1 MTELY
6 FELQQLSYAYADGT
20 EALTDITLQIPK
32 GKKIALL
39 GHNGAG
45 KSTLFQ
51 HLNGILKPTAGNITF
66 CNEALSYSR
75 KALSALRQ
83 QVGIVFQDAD
93 NQLFS
98 GTVKQDIAFGPLNLG
113 WSQEKIEEKIAWAV
127 AQTEVESLLEKPIHF
142 LSVGQKKR
150 VAMAGV
156 LAMEPS
162 VLLLDEPTAGLDN
175 YYAAQLLHY
184 LAKLENGQRTFLLAT
199 HDIALAYEWADQ
211 IIVMEAGKVIY
222 NGDPVELFYQ
232 EKLLELA
239 HLERPWVFDI
249 TLALQNK
256 NLFDKNIQMPRSK
269 EDLQKLIEH
278 LGDRHS
284 NNLQTI
290 L

>member
-1 MTELY
+1 MTDLY
-6 FELQQLSYAYADGT
+6 FDLTHLSYAYADGT
-20 EALTDITLQIPK
+20 HALTDITLQLPK

-51 HLNGILKPTAGNITF
+51 HLNGILKPTAGSISF
-66 CNEALSYSR
+66 CGKELNYSR
-75 KALSALRQ
+75 KALKELRQ

-113 WSQEKIEEKIAWAV
+113 WTTEKIEEKIAWAV
-127 AQTEVESLLEKPIHF
+127 AQTEVEALLDKPIHF

-175 YYAAQLLHY
+175 YYSAQVLQY
-184 LAKLENGQRTFLLAT
+184 LAMLENGERTILLAT
-199 HDIALAYEWADQ
+199 HDIPLAYEWADQ
-211 IIVMEAGKVIY
+211 IIVMEAGRIIY
-222 NGDPVELFYQ
+222 NGDPVAMFFQ
-232 EKLLELA
+232 EDLLKRA
-239 HLERPWVFDI
+239 HLERPWVFDMTI
-249 TLALQNK
+249 ALQNK
-256 NLFDKNIQMPRSK
+256 KLLENNIKMPRSK
-269 EDLQKLIEH
+269 EDLHRLIEQ
-278 LGDRHS
+278 L
-284 NNLQTI
+284 
-290 L
+290 

>member
-6 FELQQLSYAYADGT
+6 FDLQHLSYAYADGT
-20 EALTDITLQIPK
+20 KALTNITLQIPK

-51 HLNGILKPTAGNITF
+51 HLNGILKPTAGTISF
-66 CNEALSYSR
+66 CNETLSYSR
-75 KALSALRQ
+75 KALATLRQ

-113 WSQEKIEEKIAWAV
+113 WSNEKIEEKIAWAV
-127 AQTEVESLLEKPIHF
+127 AQTEVEALLDKPIHF

-162 VLLLDEPTAGLDN
+162 VLLLDEPTAGLDT
-175 YYAAQLLHY
+175 YYAAQFLQY
-184 LAKLENGQRTFLLAT
+184 LAKLEDGQRTFLLAT

-211 IIVMEAGKVIY
+211 IIVMEAGKIIY
-222 NGDPVELFYQ
+222 NGDPIDMFYQ
-232 EKLLELA
+232 EELLEKA
-239 HLERPWVFDI
+239 HLERPWVFEM
-249 TLALQNK
+249 TLALQTK
-256 NLFDKNIQMPRSK
+256 KLLGDNIAMPRSK
-269 EDLQKLIEH
+269 KDLHKLIEQ
-278 LGDRHS
+278 L
-284 NNLQTI
+284 
-290 L
+290 

>member
-6 FELQQLSYAYADGT
+6 FDLQHLSYAYADGT
-20 EALTDITLQIPK
+20 KALTDITLQIPK

-51 HLNGILKPTAGNITF
+51 HLNGILKPTAGTISF
-66 CNEALSYSR
+66 CNDTLSYSR
-75 KALSALRQ
+75 KALATLRQ

-113 WSQEKIEEKIAWAV
+113 WSNEKIEEKIAWAV
-127 AQTEVESLLEKPIHF
+127 AQTEVEALLDKPIHF

-162 VLLLDEPTAGLDN
+162 VLLLDEPTAGLDT
-175 YYAAQLLHY
+175 YYAAQFLQY
-184 LAKLENGQRTFLLAT
+184 LAKLEDGQRTFLLAT

-211 IIVMEAGKVIY
+211 IIVMEAGKIIY
-222 NGDPVELFYQ
+222 NGDPIDMFYQ
-232 EKLLELA
+232 EELLEKA
-239 HLERPWVFDI
+239 HLERPWVFEM
-249 TLALQNK
+249 TLALQTK
-256 NLFDKNIQMPRSK
+256 KLLGDNIAMPRSK
-269 EDLQKLIEH
+269 KDLHKLIEQ
-278 LGDRHS
+278 L
-284 NNLQTI
+284 
-290 L
+290 

>member
-1 MTELY
+1 MTNLY
-6 FELQQLSYAYADGT
+6 FELTHLSYAYIDGT
-20 EALTDITLQIPK
+20 HALTDITLQIPK

-51 HLNGILKPTAGNITF
+51 HLNGILKPTAGSISF
-66 CNEALSYSR
+66 QGKALNYSR
-75 KALSALRQ
+75 KALKELRQ

-113 WSQEKIEEKIAWAV
+113 WTTEIIEEKIAWAI
-127 AQTEVESLLEKPIHF
+127 AQTEIEALLDKPIHF

-175 YYAAQLLHY
+175 YYSVQVLQY
-184 LAKLENGQRTFLLAT
+184 LATLENGERTILLAT
-199 HDIALAYEWADQ
+199 HDIPLAYEWADQ
-211 IIVMEAGKVIY
+211 IVVMEAGRIIY
-222 NGDPVELFYQ
+222 NGDPVELFFQ
-232 EKLLELA
+232 EDLLERA
-239 HLERPWVFDI
+239 HLERPWVFEMAI
-249 TLALQNK
+249 ALQNK
-256 NLFDKNIQMPRSK
+256 KLFEKNIKMPRSK
-269 EDLQKLIEH
+269 EDLHTLIEQ
-278 LGDRHS
+278 L
-284 NNLQTI
+284 
-290 L
+290 

>member
-1 MTELY
+1 MTDLY
-6 FELQQLSYAYADGT
+6 FDLTHLSYAYADGT
-20 EALTDITLQIPK
+20 NALTDITLQLPK

-51 HLNGILKPTAGNITF
+51 HLNGILKPTAGSISF
-66 CNEALSYSR
+66 CGKELNYSR
-75 KALSALRQ
+75 KALKELRQ

-113 WSQEKIEEKIAWAV
+113 WTTEKIEEKIAWAV
-127 AQTEVESLLEKPIHF
+127 AQTQVEALLDKPIHF

-175 YYAAQLLHY
+175 YYSAQVLQY
-184 LAKLENGQRTFLLAT
+184 LAMLENGERTILLAT
-199 HDIALAYEWADQ
+199 HDISLAYEWADQ
-211 IIVMEAGKVIY
+211 IIVMEAGRIIY
-222 NGDPVELFYQ
+222 NGDPVAMFFQ
-232 EKLLELA
+232 EDLLKRA
-239 HLERPWVFDI
+239 HLERPWVFDMTI
-249 TLALQNK
+249 ALQNK
-256 NLFDKNIQMPRSK
+256 KLLENNIKMPRSK
-269 EDLQKLIEH
+269 EDLHRLIEQ
-278 LGDRHS
+278 L
-284 NNLQTI
+284 
-290 L
+290 

>member
-1 MTELY
+1 MTDLY
-6 FELQQLSYAYADGT
+6 FDLTHLSYAYADGT
-20 EALTDITLQIPK
+20 HALTDITLQLPK

-51 HLNGILKPTAGNITF
+51 HLNGILKPTAGSISF
-66 CNEALSYSR
+66 CGKELNYSR
-75 KALSALRQ
+75 KALKELRQ

-113 WSQEKIEEKIAWAV
+113 WTTEKIEEKIAWAV
-127 AQTEVESLLEKPIHF
+127 AQTQVEALLDKPIHF

-175 YYAAQLLHY
+175 YYSAQVLQY
-184 LAKLENGQRTFLLAT
+184 LAMLENGERTILLAT
-199 HDIALAYEWADQ
+199 HDISLAYEWADQ
-211 IIVMEAGKVIY
+211 IIVMEAGRIIY
-222 NGDPVELFYQ
+222 NGDPVAMFFQ
-232 EKLLELA
+232 EDLLKRA
-239 HLERPWVFDI
+239 HLERPWVFDMTI
-249 TLALQNK
+249 ALQNK
-256 NLFDKNIQMPRSK
+256 KLLENNIKMPRSK
-269 EDLQKLIEH
+269 EDLHRLIEQ
-278 LGDRHS
+278 L
-284 NNLQTI
+284 
-290 L
+290 

>member
-1 MTELY
+1 MAELY
-6 FELQQLSYAYADGT
+6 FNLQHLSYAYADGT
-20 EALTDITLQIPK
+20 KALTDITLQIPK

-51 HLNGILKPTAGNITF
+51 HLNGILKPTAGTISF
-66 CNEALSYSR
+66 CNETLSYSR
-75 KALSALRQ
+75 KALATLRQ

-113 WSQEKIEEKIAWAV
+113 WSNEKIEEKIAWAV
-127 AQTEVESLLEKPIHF
+127 AQTEVEALLDKPIHF

-162 VLLLDEPTAGLDN
+162 VLLLDEPTAGLDT
-175 YYAAQLLHY
+175 YYAAQFLQY
-184 LAKLENGQRTFLLAT
+184 LAKLEDGQRTFLLAT

-211 IIVMEAGKVIY
+211 IIVMEAGKIIY
-222 NGDPVELFYQ
+222 NGDPIDMFYQ
-232 EKLLELA
+232 EELLEKA
-239 HLERPWVFDI
+239 HLERPWVFEM
-249 TLALQNK
+249 TLALQTK
-256 NLFDKNIQMPRSK
+256 KLLGDNIAMPRSK
-269 EDLQKLIEH
+269 KDLHKLIEQ
-278 LGDRHS
+278 L
-284 NNLQTI
+284 
-290 L
+290 

>member
-1 MTELY
+1 MTDLY
-6 FELQQLSYAYADGT
+6 FELKQLSYAYADGT
-20 EALTDITLQIPK
+20 HALTDITLQIPK

-51 HLNGILKPTAGNITF
+51 HLNGILKPTTGNISF
-66 CNEALSYSR
+66 CGKELNYSR
-75 KALSALRQ
+75 KTLKELRQ

-98 GTVKQDIAFGPLNLG
+98 GTVMQDIAFGPLNLG
-113 WSQEKIEEKIAWAV
+113 WTTEKIEEKITWAV
-127 AQTEVESLLEKPIHF
+127 AQTEVEPLLDKPIHF

-175 YYAAQLLHY
+175 YYAAQVLQY
-184 LAKLENGQRTFLLAT
+184 LAKLENGERTILLAT
-199 HDIALAYEWADQ
+199 HDIPLAYEWADQ
-211 IIVMEAGKVIY
+211 IIVMEAGKIIY

-232 EKLLELA
+232 EQLLERA
-239 HLERPWVFDI
+239 HLERPWVFEMAI
-249 TLALQNK
+249 ALQNK
-256 NLFDKNIQMPRSK
+256 KLFDKNITMPRSK
-269 EDLQKLIEH
+269 EDLQRLIEQ
-278 LGDRHS
+278 L
-284 NNLQTI
+284 
-290 L
+290 

>member
-6 FELQQLSYAYADGT
+6 FDLQNLSYSYTDGT
-20 EALTDITLQIPK
+20 HALKDITLQIPK
-32 GKKIALL
+32 GQKIAIL

-51 HLNGILKPTAGNITF
+51 HLNGILRPTTGNISF
-66 CNEALSYSR
+66 CDVAMSYNRQALKS
-75 KALSALRQ
+75 LRQ

-113 WSQEKIEEKIAWAV
+113 WTSEKMEEKIAWAV
-127 AQTEVESLLEKPIHF
+127 AQTEVATLLDKPIHF

-175 YYAAQLLHY
+175 YYAAQVLQT
-184 LAKLENGQRTFLLAT
+184 LAKLENGERTILLAT
-199 HDIALAYEWADQ
+199 HDIPLAYEWADQ
-211 IIVMEAGKVIY
+211 IIVMEAGQIIY
-222 NGDPVELFYQ
+222 NGDPIALFYQ
-232 EKLLELA
+232 QDILDRA
-239 HLERPWVFDI
+239 HLERPWVFEMAI
-249 TLALQNK
+249 SLQNK
-256 NLFDKNIQMPRSK
+256 KLFEKNITIPRSK
-269 EDLQKLIEH
+269 EELQRLIEQ
-278 LGDRHS
+278 L
-284 NNLQTI
+284 
-290 L
+290 

>member
-6 FELQQLSYAYADGT
+6 FDLQHLSYAYADGT
-20 EALTDITLQIPK
+20 TALTDITLQIPK

-51 HLNGILKPTAGNITF
+51 HLNGILKPTAGTISF
-66 CNEALSYSR
+66 CNETLSYSR
-75 KALSALRQ
+75 KALATLRQ

-113 WSQEKIEEKIAWAV
+113 WSNEKIEEKIAWAV
-127 AQTEVESLLEKPIHF
+127 AQTEVEALLDKPIHF

-162 VLLLDEPTAGLDN
+162 VLLLDEPTAGLDT
-175 YYAAQLLHY
+175 YYAAQFLQY
-184 LAKLENGQRTFLLAT
+184 LAKLEDGQRTFLLAT

-211 IIVMEAGKVIY
+211 IIVMEAGKIIY
-222 NGDPVELFYQ
+222 NGDPIDMFYQ
-232 EKLLELA
+232 EELLEKA
-239 HLERPWVFDI
+239 HLERPWVFEM
-249 TLALQNK
+249 TLALQTK
-256 NLFDKNIQMPRSK
+256 KLLGDNIAMPRSK
-269 EDLQKLIEH
+269 KDLHKLIEQ
-278 LGDRHS
+278 L
-284 NNLQTI
+284 
-290 L
+290 

>member
-6 FELQQLSYAYADGT
+6 FDLQHLSYAYADGT
-20 EALTDITLQIPK
+20 KALTDITLQIPK

-51 HLNGILKPTAGNITF
+51 HLNGILKPTAGTISF
-66 CNEALSYSR
+66 CNETLSYSR
-75 KALSALRQ
+75 KALATLRQ

-113 WSQEKIEEKIAWAV
+113 WSNEKIEEKIAWAV
-127 AQTEVESLLEKPIHF
+127 AQTEVEALLDKPIHF

-162 VLLLDEPTAGLDN
+162 VLLLDEPTAGLDT
-175 YYAAQLLHY
+175 YYASQFLQY
-184 LAKLENGQRTFLLAT
+184 LAKLEDGQRTFLLAT

-211 IIVMEAGKVIY
+211 IIVMEAGKIIY
-222 NGDPVELFYQ
+222 NGDPIDMFYQ
-232 EKLLELA
+232 EELLEKA
-239 HLERPWVFDI
+239 HLERPWVFEM
-249 TLALQNK
+249 TLALQTK
-256 NLFDKNIQMPRSK
+256 KLLGDNIAMPRSK
-269 EDLQKLIEH
+269 KDLHKLIEQ
-278 LGDRHS
+278 L
-284 NNLQTI
+284 
-290 L
+290 

>member
-1 MTELY
+1 MTDLY
-6 FELQQLSYAYADGT
+6 FDLKHLSYAYADGT
-20 EALTDITLQIPK
+20 HALTDITLQIPK

-51 HLNGILKPTAGNITF
+51 HLNGILKPTAGSISF
-66 CNEALSYSR
+66 CGKELNYSR
-75 KALSALRQ
+75 KALKELRQ

-113 WSQEKIEEKIAWAV
+113 WTTEKIEEKIAWAV
-127 AQTEVESLLEKPIHF
+127 AQTEVEALLDKPIHF

-175 YYAAQLLHY
+175 YYAAQVLQY
-184 LAKLENGQRTFLLAT
+184 LAKLENGERTILMAT
-199 HDIALAYEWADQ
+199 HDIPLAYEWADQ
-211 IIVMEAGKVIY
+211 IIVMEAGRIIY
-222 NGDPVELFYQ
+222 NGDPVEMFFQ
-232 EKLLELA
+232 EDLLERA
-239 HLERPWVFDI
+239 HLERPWVFEMAI
-249 TLALQNK
+249 ALQNK
-256 NLFDKNIQMPRSK
+256 NLFEKNLKMPRSK
-269 EDLQKLIEH
+269 EDLHRLIEQ
-278 LGDRHS
+278 L
-284 NNLQTI
+284 
-290 L
+290 

>member
-6 FELQQLSYAYADGT
+6 FDLKNLSYAYADGT
-20 EALTDITLQIPK
+20 HALTDITLQIPK

-51 HLNGILKPTAGNITF
+51 HLNGILQPTTGHILF
-66 CNEALSYSR
+66 CGEALRYNR
-75 KALSALRQ
+75 KALKLLRQ

-113 WSQEKIEEKIAWAV
+113 WSTEKIEENIAWAV
-127 AQTEVESLLEKPIHF
+127 AQTEVKDLLEKPIHF

-175 YYAAQLLHY
+175 YYAAQVLQY
-184 LAKLENGQRTFLLAT
+184 LAKMENGERTILLAT
-199 HDIALAYEWADQ
+199 HDIQLAYEWAD
-211 IIVMEAGKVIY
+211 IILVMEAGQIIY
-222 NGDPVELFYQ
+222 NGDPVALFHQ
-232 EKLLELA
+232 EDVLERA
-239 HLERPWVFDI
+239 HLERPWVFEMAI
-249 TLALQNK
+249 ALQDK
-256 NLFDKNIQMPRSK
+256 KLFDKNIPLPRSK
-269 EDLQKLIEH
+269 NDLQQLIA
-278 LGDRHS
+278 
-284 NNLQTI
+284 QI
-290 L
+290 

>member
-1 MTELY
+1 MTTDLY
-6 FELQQLSYAYADGT
+6 FELNQLSYDYVDGT
-20 EALTDITLQIPK
+20 HALTDITLQIPK

-51 HLNGILKPTAGNITF
+51 LLNGILKPTTGNIAF
-66 CNEALSYSR
+66 CGKELQYSR
-75 KALSALRQ
+75 KALKELRQ

-113 WSQEKIEEKIAWAV
+113 WTTAKIEEKIAWAV
-127 AQTEVESLLEKPIHF
+127 AQTEVEALLDKPIHF

-175 YYAAQLLHY
+175 YYAAQVLQY
-184 LAKLENGQRTFLLAT
+184 LAKLENGDRTILMAT
-199 HDIALAYEWADQ
+199 HDIPLAYEWADQ
-211 IIVMEAGKVIY
+211 IIVMEGGKIIY
-222 NGDPVELFYQ
+222 NGDPVEMFYQ
-232 EKLLELA
+232 EELIQRA
-239 HLERPWVFDI
+239 HLERPWVFEM
-249 TLALQNK
+249 TLALQSK
-256 NLFDKNIQMPRSK
+256 KLLKENIKQPRSK
-269 EDLQKLIEH
+269 DDLQKLIE
-278 LGDRHS
+278 
-284 NNLQTI
+284 QI
-290 L
+290 

>member
-1 MTELY
+1 MTTDLY
-6 FELQQLSYAYADGT
+6 FELNQLSYDYVDGT
-20 EALTDITLQIPK
+20 HALTDITLQIPK

-51 HLNGILKPTAGNITF
+51 LLNGILKPTTGNIAF
-66 CNEALSYSR
+66 CGKELQYSR
-75 KALSALRQ
+75 KALKELRQ

-113 WSQEKIEEKIAWAV
+113 WTTEKIEEKIAWAV
-127 AQTEVESLLEKPIHF
+127 EQTEVEALLDKPIHF

-175 YYAAQLLHY
+175 YYAAQVLQY
-184 LAKLENGQRTFLLAT
+184 LAKLENGDRTILMAT
-199 HDIALAYEWADQ
+199 HDIPLAYEWADQ
-211 IIVMEAGKVIY
+211 IIVMEGGKIIY
-222 NGDPVELFYQ
+222 NGDPVEMFYQ
-232 EKLLELA
+232 EELIQRA
-239 HLERPWVFDI
+239 HLERPWVFEM
-249 TLALQNK
+249 TLALQSK
-256 NLFDKNIQMPRSK
+256 KLLKENIKQPRSK
-269 EDLQKLIEH
+269 DDLQKLIE
-278 LGDRHS
+278 
-284 NNLQTI
+284 QI
-290 L
+290 